1 MRMYYTELVYARAIV
16 CVCEYMCVRTVLKNL
31 CTEKGKKCVAN
42 QLLRLL
48 KHKNHLDQSFMNIQ

>member
-1 MRMYYTELVYARAIV
+1 MIIINFIVIIV
-16 CVCEYMCVRTVLKNL
+16 CVCEYKCVCKNGAQNL

>member
-1 MRMYYTELVYARAIV
+1 
-16 CVCEYMCVRTVLKNL
+16 MCKNGAQNL

-48 KHKNHLDQSFMNIQ
+48 KHKNHLDQSLMNIQ